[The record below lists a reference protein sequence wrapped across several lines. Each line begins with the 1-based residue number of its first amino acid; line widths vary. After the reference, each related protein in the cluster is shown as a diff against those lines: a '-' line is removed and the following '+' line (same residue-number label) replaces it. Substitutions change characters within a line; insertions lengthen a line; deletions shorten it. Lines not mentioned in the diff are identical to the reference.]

1 VPRVSLAASPFCYFH
16 DRLHKRH
23 ARYRFTPATQGYL
36 IPGLHIQ
43 LGPLEDRE
51 AVQVALSQVINA
63 LATGALQV
71 KAATALLYGLQL
83 ASNNAAG
90 LRLGQQP
97 LDIVRETCTTP
108 DESAT
113 PGIDLAQPGAFYDT
127 DADNEYEPQSV
138 SDPEAATG
146 PHAGPDSA
154 TASVATAR
162 EAAWAAAAR
171 EIDGED
177 DEAVAEFNHLAEQR
191 HHTFP
196 PRIHSISAAAAGNA
210 RANPRPAP
218 PPRPRA
224 HGSL

>member
-1 VPRVSLAASPFCYFH
+1 MQFALCRHIKTNGLQCHGVSLAASPFCYFH

-23 ARYRFTPATQGYL
+23 ARYRFTAATQGYL
-36 IPGLHIQ
+36 IPGQHIQ

-83 ASNNAAG
+83 ASNNAVG

-108 DESAT
+108 DESET
-113 PGIDLAQPGAFYDT
+113 PGIDLAQPGAVYDT
-127 DADNEYEPQSV
+127 ESDDDPEPEAQSV
-138 SDPEAATG
+138 TNPEAATSL
-146 PHAGPDSA
+146 HAGPDSA
-154 TASVATAR
+154 TASAVAAR

-171 EIDGED
+171 KIAESES
-177 DEAVAEFNHLAEQR
+177 DEEAIAEFNRLAEER
-191 HHTFP
+191 HLYYP
-196 PRIHSISAAAAGNA
+196 PHPTRPQQSIS
-210 RANPRPAP
+210 R
-218 PPRPRA
+218 
-224 HGSL
+224 